1 MMTDKEICGCCEKTT
16 ARTEEELIR
25 MLDGFAESD
34 TGRLKVLMDDN
45 LTEGLVQKQYHH
57 GRCDVCSPWA
67 TGQPIGAEIEPEE

>member
-1 MMTDKEICGCCEKTT
+1 MI
-16 ARTEEELIR
+16 TEEELIR
-25 MLDGFAESD
+25 MLDRFAESD

-45 LTEGLVQKQYHH
+45 LTEGQVQKQYHH

>member
-1 MMTDKEICGCCEKTT
+1 MI
-16 ARTEEELIR
+16 TEEELIR

-34 TGRLKVLMDDN
+34 T
-45 LTEGLVQKQYHH
+45 